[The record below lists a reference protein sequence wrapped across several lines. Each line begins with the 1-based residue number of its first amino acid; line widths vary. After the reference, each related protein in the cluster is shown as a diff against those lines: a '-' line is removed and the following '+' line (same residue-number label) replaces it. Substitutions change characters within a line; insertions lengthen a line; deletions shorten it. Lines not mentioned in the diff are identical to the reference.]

1 MVNMMQTLN
10 LNGHELQEHHEVDAN
25 SDGLI
30 NKYASYLEAAKRI
43 AGLLPTFPPKRRVP
57 DDLDLNLVPFRV

>member
-43 AGLLPTFPPKRRVP
+43 AGLLPKFPRQRRVP
-57 DDLDLNLVPFRV
+57 EDMDLKLLPFRV